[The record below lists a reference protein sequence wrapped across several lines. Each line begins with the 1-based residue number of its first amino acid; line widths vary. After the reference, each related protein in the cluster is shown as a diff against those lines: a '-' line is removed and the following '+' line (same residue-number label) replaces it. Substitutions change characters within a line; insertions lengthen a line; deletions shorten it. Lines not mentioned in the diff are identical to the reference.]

1 MDPSIPGANP
11 ANNPRLNLLSGT
23 GGAAAGGTYNA
34 GAYTATPSA
43 SSPQPSGAAA
53 APRSATSYISAAQQ
67 SAASSPAPAPSPTN
81 APQRPSYTPMYTGG
95 SSGGND
101 GGNNRAVIAIVG
113 VILLLIIGGA
123 AIFAALGNKGEKQV
137 AEAPVEKADTSNL
150 TTVTIKNSDSIE
162 TKTLHVTGTEEGV
175 DALVVDGSSYF
186 QGPVKTGGDLS
197 VGGNLTVTGEIS
209 ATKFVGDGSALTGL
223 NIPAATPQSNSVA
236 YAAKAG
242 TAGAAGSANTAGYAT
257 RAGTAAYADRA
268 GTAGYADA
276 AGYAIDC
283 DPAVCVKL
291 QGSTPTPQAG
301 NMSVTGGLITGNGV
315 ASYFDARS
323 QSMNL
328 AVSIGSGVTPANN
341 SYMFKVVAYFGT
353 AAITESSVLG
363 CVITNNAAQDCRLSW
378 NAVPQADSYRVYV
391 STNAGASYNGYV
403 ATSATAF
410 TFNTSVNG
418 SLAGGTVSATPATAG
433 VTTSLVGGTHVAN
446 FVMNSFGIGTN
457 NPTAALDVNGNGHIR
472 GGLTINQDLAVE
484 GNSAITGDLDVGN
497 RIEIDD
503 GTDSTTLLSTGI
515 VTTGNINANGNI
527 SSNSVLTGS
536 VTSTGGVSASGTIAG
551 ATLQA
556 TGAVSG
562 ASFTATG
569 AINGGSLAI
578 SGAATA
584 ASFAATGAVS
594 GASGTFSDGLSVAG
608 NNFRVLAVSG
618 HVQGSTIELSG
629 TLTANG
635 GIHSDIGYYTKRG
648 GSIVSGLNK
657 TCSGSNKI
665 RITEITGGIITGAA
679 SNCEAF
685 GADTVASGADL
696 AEVMPSADALTPG
709 DVVATAGGESVGL
722 TTTSGQ
728 VNAIGVVSTQPGY
741 TLAANDSGYKIALAG
756 RVPVKIDGAVAA
768 GDYLSASATPGRA
781 KKAGAGER
789 AIGVAMTSGNGG
801 TVIVFVNPT
810 TVPGGVVAETQQSVQ
825 QGPTSASEN
834 GSFADLNASGTT
846 TLAILKVT
854 GTAEIA
860 NLTVTGLA
868 KVADIQIAGHITGN
882 NDTRGSVT
890 IPAGATTATKAF
902 TTAYDAVPVV
912 VASPVGA
919 SASYH
924 VTPTANGF
932 TVTVD
937 EAPTAPLKFNY
948 LVQQ

>member
-34 GAYTATPSA
+34 GAYTATPAS

-67 SAASSPAPAPSPTN
+67 GAASGPAPAPSPTN

-95 SSGGND
+95 SSGGSD

-123 AIFAALGNKGEKQV
+123 AIFAALGSKGEKQV

-223 NIPAATPQSNSVA
+223 NIPAAAPQSNSVA
-236 YAAKAG
+236 YAARAG
-242 TAGAAGSANTAGYAT
+242 SAGAAGSANTAGYAT
-257 RAGTAAYADRA
+257 RAGYATNAGRA
-268 GTAGYADA
+268 DTAGHADT

-291 QGSTPTPQAG
+291 QSGGVTFQNGSIG
-301 NMSVTGGLITGNGV
+301 VGGTV
-315 ASYFDARS
+315 ASLTGFQSVIDA
-323 QSMNL
+323 
-328 AVSIGSGVTPANN
+328 T
-341 SYMFKVVAYFGT
+341 GT
-353 AAITESSVLG
+353 AASATVSLLSSGSMPANASYAFRIVAYYGNSAIGVLSPTQQ
-363 CVITNNAAQDCRLSW
+363 CVVTNNSAQSCKVDWTDL
-378 NAVPQADSYRVYV
+378 PEADIYRVYISSNGGASFNAYATVSGSTNTFTYATGV
-391 STNAGASYNGYV
+391 STIANGGGVVPTATTVLTSYMGGY
-403 ATSATAF
+403 
-410 TFNTSVNG
+410 G
-418 SLAGGTVSATPATAG
+418 SNYTL
-433 VTTSLVGGTHVAN
+433 
-446 FVMNSFGIGTN
+446 NSFGIGTN
-457 NPTAALDVNGNGHIR
+457 SPTAGLDVNGTARIAGDIQ
-472 GGLTINQDLAVE
+472 LEADA
-484 GNSAITGDLDVGN
+484 AIAGDLTVGN
-497 RIEIDD
+497 RIDIDD
-503 GTDSTTLLSTGI
+503 GTDSTALSAIGI
-515 VTTGNINANGNI
+515 ATTGNINANGNI

-556 TGAVSG
+556 TGVVSG

-594 GASGTFSDGLSVAG
+594 GASATISGALSVAS
-608 NNFRVLAVSG
+608 NNFRILAVSG
-618 HVQGSTIELSG
+618 HMQGTTVELSSS
-629 TLTANG
+629 LTANG
-635 GIHSDIGYYTKRG
+635 LIHSDAGYTTRRG
-648 GSIVSGLNK
+648 GSMVSGLNK

-728 VNAIGVVSTQPGY
+728 VNAIGVVSTNPGY
-741 TLAANDSGYKIALAG
+741 TLAAGDAGYKVALAG

-768 GDYLSASATPGRA
+768 GDYLSASSTPGRA

-789 AIGVAMTSGNGG
+789 AIGVAMTSGSGG

-846 TLAILKVT
+846 TLATLKVT

-868 KVADIQIAGHITGN
+868 KVADIQITGHITGN
-882 NDTRGSVT
+882 SDTRGSVT
-890 IPAGATTATKAF
+890 IPAGATSATKAF
-902 TTAYDAVPVV
+902 TTAYNAVPVV
-912 VASPVGA
+912 VASPVDA